1 MLTRAGTIALRA
13 LVELARHPNSSISC
27 PELANRQNL
36 PAPML
41 EKLLLHLRRAGLVEA
56 TRGRNGGYRL
66 KVPPHELALQAVL
79 NAVGGWR
86 QPRLTQFAPVDAK
99 AAASAGEQL
108 EMQLQQRLLRAMERE
123 MAGLSLAELL
133 YDQRSWEATLD
144 PDGGLMLG

>member
-13 LVELARHPNSSISC
+13 LVELARHPNSSISG

-66 KVPPHELALQAVL
+66 KVPP
-79 NAVGGWR
+79 
-86 QPRLTQFAPVDAK
+86 P
-99 AAASAGEQL
+99 
-108 EMQLQQRLLRAMERE
+108 
-123 MAGLSLAELL
+123 
-133 YDQRSWEATLD
+133 
-144 PDGGLMLG
+144 